1 MKRGKRISRA
11 AGRIGPISF
20 DSRLIVETMDDCVE
34 TGIDGID
41 ARKVRVD
48 HFTTRYVAPCDHF
61 GKLARRLSP
70 QFIGHGADSIGWPS
84 VLWPCESR
92 LCVNRWIVGARPKT
106 LPAAAVPVGLG
117 SVVAVG
123 EGGAWWGAVP
133 LAAVVALAL
142 QVGVN
147 YANDYSD
154 GVRGTD
160 DDRVGP
166 VRLVASGLA
175 SARLVKRAA
184 FASFGVAAM
193 AGFVLAA
200 STSWWLLAVGAA
212 SILAGWFYTGGP
224 RPYGYAGFG
233 EFFVFVFFG
242 LVATVGST
250 FVVLERLPAATW
262 WLGTST
268 GALSCALLVTNNLRD
283 VPTDRLVGKKTL
295 AVRLGVDRTRHFYV
309 VLVAMSFVS
318 LILASFVRPEV
329 LFGLIAIPFAVSP
342 IRSVRSGASGPDLI
356 PVLAGTG
363 RVQLAVGAL
372 VVAAAI
378 VVG

>member
-1 MKRGKRISRA
+1 M
-11 AGRIGPISF
+11 
-20 DSRLIVETMDDCVE
+20 
-34 TGIDGID
+34 
-41 ARKVRVD
+41 
-48 HFTTRYVAPCDHF
+48 
-61 GKLARRLSP
+61 
-70 QFIGHGADSIGWPS
+70 
-84 VLWPCESR
+84 
-92 LCVNRWIVGARPKT
+92 NRWIVGARPKT

-193 AGFVLAA
+193 AGFVLAG

-224 RPYGYAGFG
+224 RPYGYA
-233 EFFVFVFFG
+233 
-242 LVATVGST
+242 
-250 FVVLERLPAATW
+250 
-262 WLGTST
+262 
-268 GALSCALLVTNNLRD
+268 
-283 VPTDRLVGKKTL
+283 
-295 AVRLGVDRTRHFYV
+295 
-309 VLVAMSFVS
+309 
-318 LILASFVRPEV
+318 
-329 LFGLIAIPFAVSP
+329 
-342 IRSVRSGASGPDLI
+342 
-356 PVLAGTG
+356 
-363 RVQLAVGAL
+363 
-372 VVAAAI
+372 
-378 VVG
+378 